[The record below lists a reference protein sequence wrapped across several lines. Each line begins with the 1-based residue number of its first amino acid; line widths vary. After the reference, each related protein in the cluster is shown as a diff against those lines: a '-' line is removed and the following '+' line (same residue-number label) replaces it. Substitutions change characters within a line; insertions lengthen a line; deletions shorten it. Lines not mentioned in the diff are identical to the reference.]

1 MIEYK
6 KKYAVLSSR
15 YKQDN
20 INLRVIDSTLS
31 WRKYISNFK
40 KTIQNTDYEQ
50 INCPC
55 CDSTDKIKLSE
66 KDAFGF
72 DHNVVLCSNCG
83 LTYVSP
89 RYNEKFTK
97 NFYENHY
104 FKIYKFNSINEFD
117 RFEQGKKSESFA
129 YNKSKD
135 LSLKIN
141 SVLDVGCGSG
151 IFLYPFFKD
160 GIKTLGIDFSESR
173 FLPGIKHGLNLKKI
187 NLENITEKFDLILL
201 NHVLEHTLDISK
213 FLSLIK
219 SKLSVYGHVFIEV
232 PSFGMMRN
240 KSVSFDFL
248 RTLQNAHN
256 YYFSKGSLVNIM
268 QKNGFE
274 KVYINDQI
282 QSLWKISNQKQLRE
296 FKIKNVCMEDFKR
309 YKRYEFKFFLYGEKD
324 RQGSLRFIV
333 RKFFVDMLKKLH
345 LYNTIKKI
353 IDN

>member
-1 MIEYK
+1 M
-6 KKYAVLSSR
+6 VLSNR

-20 INLRVIDSTLS
+20 INIRVSDNELS
-31 WRKYISNFK
+31 WKKYINDYK
-40 KTIQNTDYEQ
+40 KTIQSTDYEK
-50 INCPC
+50 INCQC
-55 CDSTDKIKLSE
+55 CFSTEKIKLSE
-66 KDAFGF
+66 KDCFGF

-89 RYNEKFTK
+89 RYNERFTN

-117 RFEQGKKSESFA
+117 RFEQQKNKETFV
-129 YNKSKD
+129 YKKSKD

-141 SVLDVGCGSG
+141 SVLDVGCGDG
-151 IFLYPFFKD
+151 ILLYSFFKD
-160 GIKTLGIDFSESR
+160 DIKTLGIDLSESR

-187 NLENITEKFDLILL
+187 KLKNITEKFDLIIL
-201 NHVLEHTLDISK
+201 NHVLEHTLDINK

-219 SKLSVYGHVFIEV
+219 STLSINGYVFIEV
-232 PSFGMMRN
+232 PSFG
-240 KSVSFDFL
+240 FL
-248 RTLQNAHN
+248 NNREIKYNFLLTLQNAHN

-309 YKRYEFKFFLYGEKD
+309 YKRYEFKF
-324 RQGSLRFIV
+324 IV

-345 LYNTIKKI
+345 LYNLIKKI